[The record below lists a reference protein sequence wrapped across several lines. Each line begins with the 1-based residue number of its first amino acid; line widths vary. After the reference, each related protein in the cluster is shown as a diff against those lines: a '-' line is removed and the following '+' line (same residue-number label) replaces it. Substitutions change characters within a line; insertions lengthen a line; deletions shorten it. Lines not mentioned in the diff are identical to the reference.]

1 MARNCL
7 SAVALLRH
15 VSGFSSAFTFVPQ
28 RFIAR
33 SGGRGALLR
42 MSDDQPSDSS
52 DEFAVD
58 VQSET
63 VQPNT
68 EGEVIVNSILDDLPL
83 SLDGKMNEE
92 TRIEMNESLL
102 KLEALNPT
110 KEPTTSNLLNGVWTL
125 RYSGGYSSEWAL
137 PSPTRQVALFLYS
150 GGYSPGLF
158 ALTLANQL
166 PSNLVDVGELE
177 LTISR
182 TEQPR
187 IEAKVGVA
195 FLGGAENEITLEARL
210 DVESDVRF
218 RETYDNVANFL
229 GREVEIPEALRYTRD
244 LYVTYLDNEIL
255 IVRDASGVPDIL
267 VRK

>member
-1 MARNCL
+1 
-7 SAVALLRH
+7 
-15 VSGFSSAFTFVPQ
+15 
-28 RFIAR
+28 
-33 SGGRGALLR
+33 

-63 VQPNT
+63 VTPST

-83 SLDGKMNEE
+83 SLTGLVTEE
-92 TRIEMNESLL
+92 TRSEINESLL

-137 PSPTRQVALFLYS
+137 PSPTRQIALFLYS

-158 ALTLANQL
+158 LLTLAQQL
-166 PSNLVDVGELE
+166 PSNLVDIGELE
-177 LTISR
+177 IAISR
-182 TEQPR
+182 SEQPR
-187 IEAKVGVA
+187 IDAKVGVT

-210 DVESDVRF
+210 DIESDVRF
-218 RETYDNVANFL
+218 RETYDTVANFL
-229 GREVEIPEALRYTRD
+229 GREVEIPEPLRYSRD
-244 LYVTYLDNEIL
+244 LYVTYLDEEIL
-255 IVRDASGVPDIL
+255 VVRDASGVPDIL